1 MGIFDRLRRV
11 IKANVN
17 AAIDKAEDPEKML
30 NQLVV
35 DMNQQLIEAKKAVAT
50 SIADEKRLERQ
61 VLDYKNQSSEWE
73 KRAILAIQAAEQD
86 PSKQAYYEDMAK
98 QALLR
103 KKENE
108 DVAIKLQEQL
118 VAQHSAVEK
127 LKVSLKDLQTR
138 MDEAQRRRTLL
149 VARAKRAEAS
159 KKIQEQISGMSD
171 TSAFEAF
178 EKMASKVDQ
187 IEAEA
192 DALSEIE
199 SATRSTSLEQEFK
212 KLESGAK
219 SDMMLE
225 EFKQKMAIE
234 QQEKRAHQAT
244 IAQKNSTQNQGGGGR
259 IEAPKVNNAVV
270 SAEVDQMMLELKR
283 KMHSGS

>member
-30 NQLVV
+30 NQLIM

-50 SIADEKRLERQ
+50 AIADEKRLERQ
-61 VLDYKNQSSEWE
+61 VIDYKNQSSEWE

-86 PSKQAYYEDMAK
+86 PSKQPYYEDLAK
-98 QALLR
+98 QALMR

-108 DVAIKLQEQL
+108 DVSNKLQEQL
-118 VAQHSAVEK
+118 VAQHNAVEK
-127 LKVSLKDLQTR
+127 LKVSLKDLQNR

-159 KKIQEQISGMSD
+159 RKIQEQITGMSD
-171 TSAFEAF
+171 TSAFAAF
-178 EKMASKVDQ
+178 EKMAQKVDQ

-192 DALSEIE
+192 DALTEIE
-199 SATRSTSLEQEFK
+199 SATHSTSLENEFK

-225 EFKQKMAIE
+225 EFKQKMALE
-234 QQEKRAHQAT
+234 QQEKARQAS
-244 IAQKNSTQNQGGGGR
+244 IGQKTQSSPR
-259 IEAPKVNNAVV
+259 LDAPKASNAVV
-270 SAEVDQMMLELKR
+270 PAEVDLMMQELKR
-283 KMHSGS
+283 KMHSGN

>member
-30 NQLVV
+30 NQLII

-50 SIADEKRLERQ
+50 AIADEKRLERQ
-61 VLDYKNQSSEWE
+61 VVDYRNQSVEWE
-73 KRAILAIQAAEQD
+73 KRAVLAIQAAEQD
-86 PSKQAYYEDMAK
+86 PSKQAYYEDLAK

-108 DVAIKLQEQL
+108 DVANKMQEQL
-118 VAQHSAVEK
+118 VAQHNAVEK
-127 LKVSLKDLQTR
+127 LKLSLKDLQSR

-149 VARAKRAEAS
+149 VARAKRAEAH

-178 EKMASKVDQ
+178 EKMAQKVDQ

-192 DALSEIE
+192 DALTEIE

-219 SDMMLE
+219 SDLMLE

-234 QQEKRAHQAT
+234 QQEKAKQAA
-244 IAQKNSTQNQGGGGR
+244 IGQKTASNQAR
-259 IEAPKVNNAVV
+259 IDAPKVQGSVV
-270 SAEVDQMMLELKR
+270 PAEVDQMMLELKR

>member
-17 AAIDKAEDPEKML
+17 SAIDKAEDPEKML
-30 NQLVV
+30 NQLIV

-50 SIADEKRLERQ
+50 AIADEKRLERQ
-61 VLDYKNQSSEWE
+61 VLEYKTQSSEWE

-86 PSKQAYYEDMAK
+86 PSKQAYYEDLAK
-98 QALLR
+98 QALIR

-108 DVAIKLQEQL
+108 DVSNKLQEQFG
-118 VAQHSAVEK
+118 AQHAAVEK
-127 LKVSLKDLQTR
+127 LKLSLKDLQNR

-159 KKIQEQISGMSD
+159 RKIQEQISGMSD

-178 EKMASKVDQ
+178 EKMAQKVDQ

-192 DALSEIE
+192 DALTEIE
-199 SATRSTSLEQEFK
+199 SSTRSTSLENEFK
-212 KLESGAK
+212 KLEAGTR

-234 QQEKRAHQAT
+234 QQERKRQAA
-244 IAQKNSTQNQGGGGR
+244 ISNKSTQTNTGR
-259 IEAPKVNNAVV
+259 IDSPKTSSAVV
-270 SAEVDQMMLELKR
+270 PAEVDLMMQELKR

>member
-17 AAIDKAEDPEKML
+17 SAIDKAEDPEKML
-30 NQLVV
+30 NQLII

-50 SIADEKRLERQ
+50 AIADEKRLERQ
-61 VLDYKNQSSEWE
+61 VQDYRGQSLEWE
-73 KRAILAIQAAEQD
+73 KRAVLAIRAAEQD
-86 PSKQAYYEDMAK
+86 PSKADYYEDLAK

-108 DVAIKLQEQL
+108 DVANKLQEQL
-118 VAQHSAVEK
+118 SAQHNAVEK
-127 LKVSLKDLQTR
+127 LKSSLKDLQNR

-149 VARAKRAEAS
+149 VARAKRAEAQ
-159 KKIQEQISGMSD
+159 KKIQEQITGMSD
-171 TSAFEAF
+171 RSAFAEF
-178 EKMASKVDQ
+178 EKMAQKVDQ

-199 SATRSTSLEQEFK
+199 SSTHSTSLENEFK
-212 KLESGAK
+212 KLESGTK
-219 SDMMLE
+219 SDLMLE

-234 QQEKRAHQAT
+234 QQEQKRQA
-244 IAQKNSTQNQGGGGR
+244 ALNQKKASPQ
-259 IEAPKVNNAVV
+259 IDAPKTPNAVV
-270 SAEVDQMMLELKR
+270 PAEVDQMMLELKR
-283 KMHSGS
+283 KMHSGN

>member
-17 AAIDKAEDPEKML
+17 SAIDKAEDPEKML
-30 NQLVV
+30 NQLII

-50 SIADEKRLERQ
+50 AIADEKRLERQ
-61 VLDYKNQSSEWE
+61 VLDYRNQSAEWE

-86 PSKQAYYEDMAK
+86 PSKQPYYEDLAK
-98 QALLR
+98 QALMR

-108 DVAIKLQEQL
+108 DVANKMQEQL
-118 VAQHSAVEK
+118 VAQHNAVEK
-127 LKVSLKDLQTR
+127 LKMSLKDLQNR

-159 KKIQEQISGMSD
+159 RKIQEQITGMSD

-178 EKMASKVDQ
+178 EKMAQKVDQ

-192 DALSEIE
+192 DALTEIE
-199 SATRSTSLEQEFK
+199 SATRSTSLENEFK

-234 QQEKRAHQAT
+234 QQEKARQAA
-244 IAQKNSTQNQGGGGR
+244 IGQKTSSASPR
-259 IEAPKVNNAVV
+259 LDAPKAASSMVP
-270 SAEVDQMMLELKR
+270 AEVDQMMLELKR
-283 KMHSGS
+283 KMHSGN